1 MHEPAAHRARACRL
15 VPDPLTRHG
24 VPSWLL
30 TTHDVPLWTKASLVP
45 SAARGR
51 RNPRAADV
59 SRSAVDVDERVVE
72 RLLEQIVEACCA
84 HARVDG
90 DVGLDAAGVQ
100 HEPGLAAPALVVGTP
115 AALRVV

>member
-1 MHEPAAHRARACRL
+1 MMYPFW
-15 VPDPLTRHG
+15 
-24 VPSWLL
+24 S
-30 TTHDVPLWTKASLVP
+30 KASLVP

-72 RLLEQIVEACCA
+72 RPLEQIVEACCA

-115 AALRVV
+115 AALRVVRAEIPCDRRIQAEVARLHLRQEV